1 MGGTVHVALH
11 LDCDPCDVHRLI
23 RLGYAACERRDYAW
37 EVVSWLRLRSVE
49 AVNCDG
55 LFYYA

>member
-1 MGGTVHVALH
+1 VALH